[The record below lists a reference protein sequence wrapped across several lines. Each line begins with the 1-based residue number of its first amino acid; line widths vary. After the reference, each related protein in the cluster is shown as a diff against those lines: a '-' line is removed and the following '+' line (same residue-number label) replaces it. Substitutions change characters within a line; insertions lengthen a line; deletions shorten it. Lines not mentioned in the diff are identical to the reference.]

1 MVACLKFLMS
11 LKKMVLVVSCAQ
23 CEIFQ
28 AQSEKKGS
36 KWTCRL
42 CGEKQSFRRVY
53 GSFSAAK
60 DARVKVQAIISSIAI
75 KPKYI

>member
-1 MVACLKFLMS
+1 MS
-11 LKKMVLVVSCAQ
+11 LKKMVLVVSCSQ
-23 CEIFQ
+23 CNIFQ

-60 DARVKVQAIISSIAI
+60 DARLKVQAITRSIA
-75 KPKYI
+75 KPKYNTS